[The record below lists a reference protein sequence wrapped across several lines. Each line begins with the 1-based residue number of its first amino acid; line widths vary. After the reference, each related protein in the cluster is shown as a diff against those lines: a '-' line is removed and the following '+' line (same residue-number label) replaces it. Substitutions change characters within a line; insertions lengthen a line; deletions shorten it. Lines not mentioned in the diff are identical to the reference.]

1 MAAINGTSGNDSLTG
16 TSGNDTI
23 SGFGGN
29 DLILAGSTGGT
40 DVIDGGT
47 GSDSIEFKERA
58 TSAVVVDFVAGT
70 ISGGSSGTISFTN
83 IERVV
88 GGNFN
93 DRLSGNGA
101 GQTLTGQA
109 GADTLWGAGG
119 VDTLWGGAG
128 ADTFIFRETGTG
140 NADLVR
146 DWASGSDKL
155 LLDGAVMS
163 ALGATGNFAA
173 GDARFKANSTGTA
186 TDASD
191 RVIYNTSNGQVWYDA
206 DGNGA
211 GARQLIATLQSGAT
225 LVATDIAVEG
235 SSGGGRTINGT
246 SGNDA
251 SSAIRKR
258 HA

>member
-1 MAAINGTSGNDSLTG
+1 MAIIQGTAGNDTLTG

-29 DLILAGSTGGT
+29 DLILAGSTGGA

-128 ADTFIFRETGTG
+128 A
-140 NADLVR
+140 A
-146 DWASGSDKL
+146 
-155 LLDGAVMS
+155 
-163 ALGATGNFAA
+163 
-173 GDARFKANSTGTA
+173 
-186 TDASD
+186 
-191 RVIYNTSNGQVWYDA
+191 
-206 DGNGA
+206 
-211 GARQLIATLQSGAT
+211 QLIATF
-225 LVATDIAVEG
+225 
-235 SSGGGRTINGT
+235 
-246 SGNDA
+246 SGNPAVAA
-251 SSAIRKR
+251 SDIVVI
-258 HA
+258 